1 MILPD
6 MHKISTLRAA
16 HCGCGAMPRGDDF
29 PKIALEAQKV
39 AIYSASGR
47 RVSVAHEVD
56 LPQGVYVVNTAEGT
70 TKVLVP

>member
-1 MILPD
+1 
-6 MHKISTLRAA
+6 
-16 HCGCGAMPRGDDF
+16 MPRGDDF

-47 RVSVAHEVD
+47 RVSVAHEVV